1 MRILK
6 LLSVLTLLALYK
18 ASEEKH
24 RLQFKNGKFKIL
36 QLTDIHFGEGKKYNE
51 QNYQLVKNLIEWEK
65 PDFVA
70 VTGDVVSG
78 YAWDG
83 LTQGWYK
90 ENYELFMKAMNETGA
105 WWALTAGN
113 HDT

>member
-1 MRILK
+1 MLSFK
-6 LLSVLTLLALYK
+6 FLSALSLLVLCS

-24 RLQFKNGKFKIL
+24 KLQFKNGKFKIL
-36 QLTDIHFGEGKKYNE
+36 QLTDIHFGEGFKHND
-51 QNYQLVKNLIEWEK
+51 QNYQLVKKLIEWEK

-83 LTQGWYK
+83 HTQGWYK
-90 ENYELFMKAMNETGA
+90 ENYEVFMKAMNETEA